1 MKTLK
6 NKILTA
12 AAATMILVGSAI
24 GTVSCNNYLD
34 IVPDDGI
41 ATVDMSFNMRST
53 AIKWLYSCYD
63 FMPSDGNA
71 DSDPTLPR

>member
-6 NKILTA
+6 NKIMTLVAWTLVLAGASVA
-12 AAATMILVGSAI
+12 A
-24 GTVSCNNYLD
+24 VSCNKYLD

-53 AIKWLYSCYD
+53 AIKWLYSC
-63 FMPSDGNA
+63 G
-71 DSDPTLPR
+71 TL